1 MRMWSE
7 AVKARSLYSHLFL
20 PSPPL
25 QLSKLPPLLLLL
37 DGVLRPGPLRLFCKK
52 TQAWPLIRPETK
64 INWAAGSS
72 SAFLSL
78 FVCLFHT
85 PARRL
90 IWARLV
96 IGRRIWFCTGARLQ
110 PLKSAGRAEISRA
123 VGRPSV
129 QDSDPDP
136 GPLDPGPGPW
146 TLGTLDLGPFDLG
159 PLDRD
164 SGPGPLDP
172 EILDPGSW
180 DPWTFDP
187 GS

>member
-1 MRMWSE
+1 MKQS
-7 AVKARSLYSHLFL
+7 KLGLFIHTYFSLRRLCSFQSFL
-20 PSPPL
+20 PS
-25 QLSKLPPLLLLL
+25 SFLL

-96 IGRRIWFCTGARLQ
+96 IGRRIWGCTGARLQ
-110 PLKSAGRAEISRA
+110 PLKSAGRAEIRRA

-136 GPLDPGPGPW
+136 GPLDPGPRPW
-146 TLGTLDLGPFDLG
+146 SLGTLDLGPGLWTRTLY
-159 PLDRD
+159 PWT
-164 SGPGPLDP
+164 
-172 EILDPGSW
+172 LDPGS
-180 DPWTFDP
+180 
-187 GS
+187 

>member
-1 MRMWSE
+1 MKQS
-7 AVKARSLYSHLFL
+7 KLGLFIHTYFSLRRLCSFQSFL
-20 PSPPL
+20 PS
-25 QLSKLPPLLLLL
+25 SFLL

-96 IGRRIWFCTGARLQ
+96 IGRRIWGCTGARLQ
-110 PLKSAGRAEISRA
+110 PLKSAGRAEIRRA

-136 GPLDPGPGPW
+136 GPLDPGPRPW
-146 TLGTLDLGPFDLG
+146 SLGTLDLGPGL
-159 PLDRD
+159 
-164 SGPGPLDP
+164 
-172 EILDPGSW
+172 
-180 DPWTFDP
+180 
-187 GS
+187 